1 MDNILKPVLIAVII
15 ILAVL
20 IIWKANRFTTADQP
34 ENKSSA
40 GIQEAVSGKT
50 VFYSAGIFHRV
61 SGQTRAGDTLSVHHR
76 QPQRQRFNYY

>member
-34 ENKSSA
+34 EKETKAPRNPRSRLRKDRLLLRWNFSSC
-40 GIQEAVSGKT
+40 I
-50 VFYSAGIFHRV
+50 
-61 SGQTRAGDTLSVHHR
+61 RADACR
-76 QPQRQRFNYY
+76 

>member
-34 ENKSSA
+34 EKENTNSPEPSS
-40 GIQEAVSGKT
+40 SSRSF
-50 VFYSAGIFHRV
+50 FYPAGIFHRV
-61 SGQTRAGDTLSVHHR
+61 SGSSRAGDTLSVHHR
-76 QPQRQRFNYY
+76 QPQRQ